1 MAVQLRLVELGAYIS
16 GMETDKEGKTMTDT
30 HDIDHRGI
38 LLLTYV
44 QVAKRLN
51 VSRTTVYL
59 LIAEGKLKPV
69 HIGRSARI
77 TAGELDRFVDEL

>member
-1 MAVQLRLVELGAYIS
+1 MR
-16 GMETDKEGKTMTDT
+16 TDEEGKVMTET
-30 HDIDHRGI
+30 HNIDHGGI
-38 LLLTYV
+38 LLLSYV
-44 QVAKRLN
+44 QAAKRLN

-77 TAGELDRFVDEL
+77 TVGELDRFVAELEG

>member
-1 MAVQLRLVELGAYIS
+1 
-16 GMETDKEGKTMTDT
+16 MTEN
-30 HDIDHRGI
+30 HDIDHRGM

-44 QVAKRLN
+44 QAAKRLN
-51 VSRTTVYL
+51 ISRTTVYL

-77 TAGELDRFVDEL
+77 TVAELSRFVAELDRRSQNC